1 MSHFAVSLQIL
12 LPAQTKED
20 PVLFAL
26 LGPVASPKEH
36 SDSELEVL
44 FIRDEEAAKMFC
56 QNPDTIMISRILS
69 PTHLTVC
76 SRNGAQV
83 KLD

>member
-26 LGPVASPKEH
+26 LGPVASPKKH

-44 FIRDEEAAKMFC
+44 FIRDEEAA
-56 QNPDTIMISRILS
+56 
-69 PTHLTVC
+69 
-76 SRNGAQV
+76 
-83 KLD
+83 